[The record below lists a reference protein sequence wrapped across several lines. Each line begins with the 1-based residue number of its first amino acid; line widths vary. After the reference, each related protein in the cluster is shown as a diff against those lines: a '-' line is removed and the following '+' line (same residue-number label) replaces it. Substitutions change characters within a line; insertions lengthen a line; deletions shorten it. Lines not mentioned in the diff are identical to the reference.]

1 MHQVGIAGLVWGSLV
16 EGPEVT
22 EALREWWW
30 RGVEGW
36 NLAMLLVQPGLVLA
50 AWPATFAV
58 PERKAWIWL

>member
-36 NLAMLLVQPGLVLA
+36 NLAMLLVQPGLALSHPTSSSLQRGVSH
-50 AWPATFAV
+50 P
-58 PERKAWIWL
+58 